1 MASEAVHQ
9 TAPEMY
15 FEDFRVG
22 QRYRS
27 PKRTV
32 TDADIARFVELSGD
46 AAAIHIDGDYA
57 RSLGFDGPLAHGPLG
72 LAIVFGLLF
81 ELGTV
86 RSTAIAML
94 DLDWRFS
101 APIHAGDELGFEM
114 TITRCRR
121 SRSKPAG
128 VVHRH
133 FDLFNGAGTVVQSGT
148 SAMMVRARD
157 QNHDGGS
164 QVRADFGS
172 VAWGELLVG
181 RLAASVPFGEATST
195 FDGTVGLEAGTDS
208 IQLRLYKGR
217 VLECVRSAP
226 RGATFTLSGSE
237 LAWVNLAG
245 APRNEF
251 VARTMAGDFSVTGDV
266 YEYLRLTKAMVALWD
281 CIRELAAEGMA
292 R

>member
-1 MASEAVHQ
+1 MPLELVD
-9 TAPEMY
+9 APSGEMF

-27 PKRTV
+27 QKRTV
-32 TDADIARFVELSGD
+32 TDADIARFVEVSGD
-46 AAAIHIDGDYA
+46 AAAIHVDGDYA

-94 DLDWRFS
+94 DLDWQFS
-101 APIHAGDELGFEM
+101 APIFAGDEVEFEM

-121 SRSKPAG
+121 TRSKPAG
-128 VVHRH
+128 VVHRY
-133 FDLFNGAGTVVQSGT
+133 FELFNGAGRSVQSGT

-157 QNHDGGS
+157 QLDGDA
-164 QVRADFGS
+164 QLCADFGS
-172 VAWGELLVG
+172 VAWGKLLVE
-181 RLAASVPFGEATST
+181 RLAASSEFAEAMST
-195 FDGTVGLEAGTDS
+195 FDGAVGLEAGRES
-208 IQLRLYKGR
+208 LQLRIYKGQ
-217 VLECVRSAP
+217 VLECARSTP
-226 RGATFTLSGSE
+226 RGATFTVSGSE
-237 LAWVNLAG
+237 LAWVNLAA
-245 APRNEF
+245 APRNAF
-251 VARTMAGDFSVTGDV
+251 IARTMAGDFSVTGDV
-266 YEYLRLTKAMVALWD
+266 YEYLRLTKALVALWD